1 MPADDAATVLDAVL
15 AVLDEEPR
23 TKAQLSEALHG
34 RLPAELEPWC
44 VPCDVAH
51 VRETALRA
59 AALSGRFCF
68 GSPVDG
74 RPALVPTERWLGTV
88 PAARPDDARAE
99 LLRRFL
105 RCLGPAGPKEF
116 AEWTGLGPDDA
127 GAAFRRAE
135 PELVPVELDGRALWL
150 HQGDVEALPA
160 PDAARG
166 ARLIPAGDPFL
177 SQRDRDLLAPD
188 KALRQR
194 LWRALGNP
202 GLLLLAGR
210 PAALWR
216 PRKQGRRLRVLLEPL
231 TPLNAAALREIEE
244 EATRL
249 APFRGCTAATV
260 EGHGLA

>member
-1 MPADDAATVLDAVL
+1 MRPRCSTRCSPSSTRSL
-15 AVLDEEPR
+15 R

-44 VPCDVAH
+44 VPCGVAH

-177 SQRDRDLLAPD
+177 SQRDRDVLAPD

-202 GLLLLAGR
+202 GLLLLEGR

-231 TPLNAAALREIEE
+231 NPLNAAALREIEE